1 MRLGRLDRYLLE
13 LSIGTLGAV
22 IGVLMSLM
30 VLENIPRLVEVTRL
44 SGERGYILG
53 QTILGLLPEYAGIG
67 MVVGLYFAVAM
78 AIRKLSTR
86 GELAVIEATGT
97 SPARWMRMP
106 LLLSALGAL
115 FVFANQGWLLPAGEK
130 RFDEIYQKMERGE
143 FGYRLA
149 SGEFTDLGSGFS
161 LYFDSVDKHKG
172 LLAGLIFV
180 DGENVYNAASGTLS
194 LSREGEGK
202 VTLING
208 QTIVGTD
215 GGVLNFSQM
224 SFYLTGE
231 GVSTTPP
238 PEVKS
243 YKKVPLEELIF
254 ADDPGARAVAYG
266 RLLWVALALA
276 SPALAYALARPPMR
290 SSSPIGL
297 IAGLALLVSFLK
309 SISLVETASGGSPA
323 PMALLVLAGW
333 VLVVALLLWWQ
344 HRAGT
349 GALDQAV
356 MKLGKR
362 AAKLARRFGPK
373 DKQPSLPTTP
383 TPA

>member
-1 MRLGRLDRYLLE
+1 MRLGRLDRYLLG

-22 IGVLMSLM
+22 IGILMSLM

-67 MVVGLYFAVAM
+67 MVVGLYLAVAM
-78 AIRKLSTR
+78 AIRKLATR
-86 GELAVIEATGT
+86 GELDVIEATGT
-97 SPARWMRMP
+97 PPLRWMRMP

-115 FVFANQGWLLPAGEK
+115 FVFANQGWLQPAGEK

-161 LYFDSVDKHKG
+161 LYFDSVDQHKG
-172 LLAGLIFV
+172 MLTGLIFV
-180 DGENVYNAASGTLS
+180 DGDNVYNASSGTLS
-194 LSREGEGK
+194 LSRDGEGK
-202 VTLING
+202 ITLLDGQTLIG
-208 QTIVGTD
+208 AD
-215 GGVLNFSQM
+215 GGVLNFSNLT
-224 SFYLTGE
+224 FYLTGD
-231 GVSTTPP
+231 GVTTKPP
-238 PEVKS
+238 AEPKG
-243 YKKVPLEELIF
+243 YHKVPLDQLLF
-254 ADDPGARAVAYG
+254 AEDAGARAAAYG

-309 SISLVETASGGSPA
+309 SITLVETASGADPA
-323 PMALLVLAGW
+323 PMALLVAGSW

-356 MKLGKR
+356 LKLGKR
-362 AAKLARRFGPK
+362 AAALIARFAPK
-373 DKQPSLPTTP
+373 DETRSAPTTP
-383 TPA
+383 TAA